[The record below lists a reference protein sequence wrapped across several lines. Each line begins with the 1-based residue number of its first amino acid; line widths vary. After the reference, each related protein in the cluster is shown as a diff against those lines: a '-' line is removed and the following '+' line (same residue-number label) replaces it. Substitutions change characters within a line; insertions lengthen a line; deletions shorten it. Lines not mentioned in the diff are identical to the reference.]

1 MNPATRRKAS
11 SSGTAR
17 NCVWFGALLLL
28 LALALDGVQCQRIK
42 DNMYVRISGAHCFR
56 RLNGT
61 HVTGCSSEYGGSVGV
76 LHLIERK
83 EDIDFIVNK
92 HPSPPYAP
100 ILSPALYTREN
111 VLRLRDEAA
120 PYISALVLINNVTG
134 MQHFSQE
141 ASCPNEYSS
150 LLFSLGTDDASSDD
164 DGDRC
169 SADRPEKSWNPWG
182 SGLLQEAF
190 PFPIYYVG
198 EAMEVE
204 KLRACYFKFNAHD
217 LEHQNGRS
225 LCSIEVKAFM
235 SAAVSSA
242 NCIRRSNFY
251 SSVIPTTKF
260 CDPLQG
266 KNVYATLFPRTTQ
279 SVTDE
284 SGARVRDARERIVLV
299 STRTDTTMMF
309 DAAMEP
315 LGLGAMD
322 SVVPFTVLVAVA
334 HFLAKVLPHSERA
347 PNVVFMFFNGESY
360 DYIGS
365 QRFVYDL
372 QTGAFPSRS
381 TQTKPISLDNIEL
394 LIELGTLDDLTE
406 LQVYHAAP
414 QPMAIKMVEVLD
426 KVNKAF
432 NFNITTT
439 KPSKQTTNLPPVSA
453 NSFLRENASFP
464 AIIITSPV
472 RNRYYHSVYDSPRNL
487 NYRYGNHSK
496 LYDFTMLENLGERKD
511 LWRPDSLQM
520 RIRNVSSL
528 IAMSI
533 YELLEGNAYTPEYGA
548 NSVLIDEFLHCFLET
563 ANCPLFRATLR
574 PGTTISEFAGPPA
587 RYISVYSSATAEAT
601 YWTYQVLG
609 LLVGQRVENVT
620 KEECLARHL
629 PYQWMAGYGGEGM
642 CLLTTQNTSLALS
655 PAFVN
660 ETYDW
665 TSYRYSTWTES
676 TWSEMS
682 ARIFL
687 RPSPAH
693 ETLTLSIGIVVM
705 VISFLLVFLINSR
718 SDVLFNQGS
727 SSTIPIATQPTQ
739 C

>member
-1 MNPATRRKAS
+1 MNPARRGMAS
-11 SSGTAR
+11 SSGTER
-17 NCVWFGALLLL
+17 NRPCWMLVPGVLLL
-28 LALALDGVQCQRIK
+28 LALLGDVHCQRIK
-42 DNMYVRISGAHCFR
+42 DNMYARVSGAHCFR

-83 EDIDFIVNK
+83 EDIDFLVNK

-111 VLRLRDEAA
+111 ILRLRDEAA
-120 PYISALVLINNVTG
+120 PYISALVLINNVTD
-134 MQHFSQE
+134 MEHFSQE
-141 ASCPNEYSS
+141 ANCPNEYSS
-150 LLFSLGTDDASSDD
+150 LLFSLGSDIDTAGDD
-164 DGDRC
+164 DRDRC

-190 PFPIYYVG
+190 PFPIYYVA
-198 EAMEVE
+198 ETAEVE

-217 LEHQNGRS
+217 LENQRGRS

-279 SVTDE
+279 AVTDE
-284 SGARVRDARERIVLV
+284 SGARVRDARERIVV
-299 STRTDTTMMF
+299 VCTRTDTTTMF
-309 DAAMEP
+309 DGV
-315 LGLGAMD
+315 GLGAMD
-322 SVVPFTVLVAVA
+322 SVVPFTVLMAVA
-334 HFLAKVLPHSERA
+334 HFLAKVLPRSERA

-432 NFNITTT
+432 NFSITTT

-472 RNRYYHSVYDSPRNL
+472 RNRYYHSVYDSARNL
-487 NYRYGNHSK
+487 KYRYGNHSK

-511 LWRPDSLQM
+511 LWGPKSLQM
-520 RIRNVSSL
+520 LIRNVSSL
-528 IAMSI
+528 IGMSI

-548 NSVLIDEFLHCFLET
+548 NSVLIDEFLYCFLES
-563 ANCPLFRATLR
+563 ADCPLFHATLR
-574 PGTTISEFAGPPA
+574 PGMSISEFAGPPA
-587 RYISVYSSATAEAT
+587 RYISVYSSITSEAT

-609 LLVGQRVENVT
+609 LLVGQRVENVN

-629 PYQWMAGYGGEGM
+629 PYQWMAGYAGEGM